1 MSEETDLEKD
11 DEDEKVA
18 LELSTPPEPT
28 DLRVELQETFR
39 DELEKEEKQRRGSR
53 MDNSITIPTAIAET
67 TTEKIE
73 EYLWQHWAD
82 SLANEINREAFKEL
96 ATLPQSNAV
105 RWVNEEVSWQFYVDS
120 LTRKIDQRDE
130 VLK

>member
-11 DEDEKVA
+11 DEEKKVA

-28 DLRVELQETFR
+28 DLRLELQETFR
-39 DELEKEEKQRRGSR
+39 DELEKMEKQRRGSR

-73 EYLWQHWAD
+73 VYLWQHWAD

-105 RWVNEEVSWQFYVDS
+105 RWVNEEVSWQFYIDS

-130 VLK
+130 LLK